1 MTERYFITGAQIG
14 TISALLDVG
23 KIADALSLLAEIL
36 DNQFIGNMDEPY
48 SDYEIV
54 IRKRKVD

>member
-14 TISALLDVG
+14 TISALLDSG
-23 KIADALSLLAEIL
+23 KIADALTLLAEIL
-36 DNQFIGNMDEPY
+36 DKQFIDNMPEPY

-54 IRKRKVD
+54 IRKKEGV

>member
-1 MTERYFITGAQIG
+1 VTERYFITGAQIG

-23 KIADALSLLAEIL
+23 KIVDVVKLLEEIV
-36 DNQFIGNMDEPY
+36 DKQFIGNMEEPY

-54 IRKRKVD
+54 IRKKEEG